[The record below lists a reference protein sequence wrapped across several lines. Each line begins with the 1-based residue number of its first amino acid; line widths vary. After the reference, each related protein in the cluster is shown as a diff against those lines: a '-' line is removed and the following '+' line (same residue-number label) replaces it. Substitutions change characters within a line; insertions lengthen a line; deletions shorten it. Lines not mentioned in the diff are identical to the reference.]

1 MATGRVPTTANSPLT
16 AKGDLFTYST
26 APARLAVGSNGDT
39 IVADSSTSTGLRYT
53 ATVAAGKNAVI
64 NGGMDIWQRGT
75 SFTPTSAAFNYCAD
89 RWYSLLET
97 GTSGVTITRSTDAP
111 AGFQYSLRTQ
121 RTNGT
126 TGTGRP
132 LIYTAVE
139 TSNSI
144 PFAGQTV
151 TMSLWVKKGANYSGG
166 AFSPIIYSGTGTDQG
181 GYPSIWSG
189 SAGQTLTI
197 TPTTSWVRY
206 STTYAVPSN
215 ATQLGIQTGWVP
227 SGTAGADDSL
237 YFTGVQIEIGSVA
250 TQFTRT
256 GGSIQGELAACQR
269 YYYRQGGE
277 QQYQEMATGSGFSA
291 VNCYFWVR
299 PPVTMRVMP
308 TSVDYSS
315 LAAYDNVTVVTA
327 LSAAIDTGL
336 SSKNAAMVFTG
347 HTSGI
352 TQFRPYVLVANGTT
366 SGYIGLSAEL

>member
-16 AKGDLFTYST
+16 AKGDLFGYST
-26 APARLAVGSNGDT
+26 TQARVPVGADGET
-39 IVADSSTSTGLRYT
+39 IVADSSTSTGLRYQ
-53 ATVAAGKNAVI
+53 ATVAAGKNAII

-97 GTSGVTITRSTDAP
+97 GTSGMTITRSTDAP

-189 SAGQTLTI
+189 AVGQTLTI

-269 YYYRQGGE
+269 YYYRSYPNLAYGTHPAQG
-277 QQYQEMATGSGFSA
+277 QAQTTTSIAYN
-291 VNCYFWVR
+291 VNL
-299 PPVTMRVMP
+299 PQSMRVTP
-308 TSVDYSS
+308 TAVEFSN
-315 LAAYDNVTVVTA
+315 LAAFDSNNVLA
-327 LSAAIDTGL
+327 L
-336 SSKNAAMVFTG
+336 
-347 HTSGI
+347 SGI
-352 TQFRPYVLVANGTT
+352 TLDVNQSSPKTAWVGGTVT
-366 SGYIGLSAEL
+366 GAVQYRSYFLLNNNNATGYIGLTAEL